1 MNTNNDYKI
10 KSVEVSTNGVNE
22 IYLDVEWEGNQY
34 IDYYELRVS
43 DRNHNV
49 AETLAYASHKQ
60 RVILKD
66 FYLDLNWKDITNE
79 VFYVEIGIGEYTEK
93 GEQLSWQ
100 SLAAYEPI
108 PVNIY
113 REPRIFRKNIL
124 ELR

>member
-1 MNTNNDYKI
+1 MSTTNDYKI
-10 KSVEVSTNGVNE
+10 KSVEVSTNGTNE

-34 IDYYELRVS
+34 LDYYELRVS
-43 DRNHNV
+43 DRNHNEV
-49 AETLAYASHKQ
+49 ESLAYASHKQ

-66 FYLDLNWKDITNE
+66 FYLDLNWKEITNE
-79 VFYVEIGIGEYTEK
+79 VFYVEVGIADYTEK
-93 GEQLSWQ
+93 GEELSWQ

-113 REPRIFRKNIL
+113 REARLFRKNII